1 MELIRGL
8 KNGMVLQR
16 DMGTNA
22 CKITI
27 SLRGVQHPQPSL
39 GKLEH
44 LGGERYRQTGIPVGG
59 PYALTLA
66 DGTRRLEF
74 ADLWVGDVWLLGGQS
89 NMEGWGER
97 GEAELRYDEAP
108 LQKIR
113 AFYLDDHWESAR
125 SQLHLP
131 WTNHDTALAE
141 KFLAGRGLTLAQRD
155 CLTLAD
161 AGVGPGLFIGQY
173 LCGQSGVPQ
182 GLIPCAFGGT
192 CMQDWLP
199 ENLTPTSQYRHTL
212 RRFWEIGGNVRG
224 MLWYQG
230 ESDLNWLCAAKLH
243 DRMEHMVSAFRKD
256 FDLPELPFVQVQI
269 GRTQGCDDCQLD
281 RIAAWHKIRCLQA
294 EMRFPLFAT
303 VSAAN
308 ATYQDTIHLD
318 TPSQRCIGK
327 AAAMQMCALLGR
339 EELANPVL
347 KHIEIRQTNGH
358 LPTNKTSVVLTY
370 DHVIGEL
377 RADGAPSGFSVTLF
391 DEIPYLFPNKLI
403 HHVVLRGNQVEIVT
417 GYSAEQ
423 LAHAFVWHGAGPN
436 ALCNVHDAEGRAL
449 LAMGPVPVCTV

>member
-1 MELIRGL
+1 MKLIRGL

-44 LGGERYRQTGIPVGG
+44 LGGERYRLTGIPVGG

-141 KFLAGRGLTLAQRD
+141 KFLVGRGLTLAQRD

-173 LCGQSGVPQ
+173 LCEQSGVPQ

-212 RRFWEIGGNVRG
+212 RRFWEIGG
-224 MLWYQG
+224 
-230 ESDLNWLCAAKLH
+230 
-243 DRMEHMVSAFRKD
+243 
-256 FDLPELPFVQVQI
+256 I
-269 GRTQGCDDCQLD
+269 
-281 RIAAWHKIRCLQA
+281 
-294 EMRFPLFAT
+294 
-303 VSAAN
+303 
-308 ATYQDTIHLD
+308 
-318 TPSQRCIGK
+318 
-327 AAAMQMCALLGR
+327 
-339 EELANPVL
+339 
-347 KHIEIRQTNGH
+347 
-358 LPTNKTSVVLTY
+358 
-370 DHVIGEL
+370 
-377 RADGAPSGFSVTLF
+377 
-391 DEIPYLFPNKLI
+391 
-403 HHVVLRGNQVEIVT
+403 
-417 GYSAEQ
+417 
-423 LAHAFVWHGAGPN
+423 
-436 ALCNVHDAEGRAL
+436 
-449 LAMGPVPVCTV
+449 